1 MISTTNIIAV
11 LVFAAAANAQT
22 SRQTIGVCRKVN
34 VEFNQNRENECKSVG
49 CVYENNICVEP
60 AACTAAGNV
69 EYLGETTGLR
79 ATRKPIAPEVA
90 RLCDTDEDCSAMYVV
105 DLMPRWTT
113 GPPNCND
120 MAMLP
125 PHGVNQS
132 ECKDIKPELFGDNV
146 RRGNRTAGIDGW
158 HRNRAPLQDYI
169 GHPFKNDGVKQS
181 VAASKN
187 SVTAITEDTED
198 CFESNQNCAFPLGFW
213 SDTIRK
219 GLKVC
224 VKVTNARDKWIE
236 IMAASKSGS
245 DASFCVR
252 DRNKD
257 PNVDGDKGCTKA
269 GDLIDTRESGQSIG
283 TDDMFIEFFTED
295 NFDDANIDFQWRV
308 AASMLTNIDPKK
320 DKDGEDWAQYRDGA
334 DYPMSLMKPY
344 PEGYEGDAVFETDSD
359 SSGSW
364 VSPSAFMVLVAVL
377 AAALM

>member
-1 MISTTNIIAV
+1 MTSTTNIIAV
-11 LVFAAAANAQT
+11 LAFAAAASAQST
-22 SRQTIGVCRKVN
+22 GVCQN
-34 VEFNQNRENECKSVG
+34 VDATFRGIQNECESVG
-49 CVYENNICVEP
+49 CVFTGSRCRQP
-60 AACTAAGNV
+60 AACTDDGYV
-69 EYLGETTGLR
+69 EYLGERTGLR

-90 RLCDTDEDCSAMYVV
+90 RLCDSDNDCSAMYVV
-105 DLMPRWTT
+105 DLQPRWTT

-125 PHGVNQS
+125 PHGANQS
-132 ECKDIKPELFGDNV
+132 ECKEIKPELFSDAV
-146 RRGNRTAGIDGW
+146 RRQRSDWNSNTR
-158 HRNRAPLQDYI
+158 PLQDYI

-187 SVTAITEDTED
+187 SVTAITEDTDD

-219 GLKVC
+219 GFKIC
-224 VKVTNARDKWIE
+224 VKVTHARDKWIE
-236 IMAASKSGS
+236 IMGASKSGS

-257 PNVDGDKGCTKA
+257 ENVDGDKGCTKA
-269 GDLIDTRESGQSIG
+269 GDLVDIRESGQSIG

-308 AASMLTNIDPKK
+308 AASIMTNMDPTK

-359 SSGSW
+359 SSASW

>member
-11 LVFAAAANAQT
+11 IAFAAAANAQAT
-22 SRQTIGVCRKVN
+22 GVCQN
-34 VEFNQNRENECKSVG
+34 VQNTFRNENNFRNECESVG
-49 CVYENNICVEP
+49 CVFRGNQCRQP
-60 AACTAAGNV
+60 AACTAGGNV

-90 RLCDTDEDCSAMYVV
+90 RLCDTDNDCSAMYVV

-132 ECKDIKPELFGDNV
+132 ECKEIKPELFKDSV
-146 RRGNRTAGIDGW
+146 RRGGGGISGW
-158 HRNRAPLQDYI
+158 HANRNDLQDYI

-219 GLKVC
+219 GFKVC
-224 VKVTNARDKWIE
+224 VKVTNAMDKWIE

-257 PNVDGDKGCTKA
+257 ENVDGDKGCTKA
-269 GDLIDTRESGQSIG
+269 GDLVDIRESGQSIG

-308 AASMLTNIDPKK
+308 AASMLTNIDPTK

-344 PEGYEGDAVFETDSD
+344 PEGYEGDAVFETDSA
-359 SSGSW
+359 SSASW